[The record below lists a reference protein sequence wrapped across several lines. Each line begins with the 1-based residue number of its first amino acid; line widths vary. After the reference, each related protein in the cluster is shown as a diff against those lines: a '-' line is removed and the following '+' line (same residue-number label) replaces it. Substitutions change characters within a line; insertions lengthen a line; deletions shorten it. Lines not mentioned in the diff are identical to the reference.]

1 MNVEAEVSKFKNIKN
16 RDELGMQIREY
27 KNLAMQHSGDIFL
40 AGQYDM
46 VAHKLQEI
54 YDKMPAPKLRAAAA
68 SKPGAKGVTAN
79 INKDEKAKINAAWK
93 KRTGK

>member
-16 RDELGMQIREY
+16 RDELGMEIREY
-27 KNLAMQHSGDIFL
+27 KKLALQHSGDIYL

-54 YDKMPAPKLRAAAA
+54 YDKMPAPKMKKVSAGR
-68 SKPGAKGVTAN
+68 PGAPGLTAN
-79 INKDEKAKINAAWK
+79 INKEEKAKINAAWK